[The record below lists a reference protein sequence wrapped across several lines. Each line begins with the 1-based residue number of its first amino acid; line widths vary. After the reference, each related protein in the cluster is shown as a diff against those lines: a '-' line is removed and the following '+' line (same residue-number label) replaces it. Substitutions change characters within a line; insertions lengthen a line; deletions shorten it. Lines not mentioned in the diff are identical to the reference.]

1 MSEDLSKVRNIG
13 ISAHI
18 DSGKTTTTERVLYYT
33 GKIHKIEEVRGG
45 GDGATMDHMELEK
58 EKGIT
63 ITSAATTCTWKDTK
77 VNIIDTPGHVD
88 FTVEVERSLRVLD
101 GAVMILTAVEGVQS
115 QSITVDRQMKR
126 YRVPRLAFINKMD
139 RVGAS
144 PERVVE
150 AMREKLGLNPVPI
163 QMKIGA
169 EDDFM
174 GHIDLITMK
183 AILFDGDNGEN
194 IREIDFMNEDIPADD
209 MPKLEVDGIKV
220 NNDILR
226 EQAQERRAEMLD
238 AISMYNDEMMEMMLE
253 EAEIPEDMIHST
265 IRKATMGLEMVPVLV
280 GSAYKNK
287 GVQSMLD
294 AVLAYLPS
302 PVDREQVVALDP
314 KDESNEIP
322 LDPVDDKPLVALAFK
337 LTDEQFGQLTYTR
350 IYQGKITKGSFIYN
364 ARTGKK
370 VRVGRIVRMFSNDR
384 AEETEV
390 GAGDIIALVGIDC
403 ASGDTFCDDGH
414 LMNMMAMYVPIPVVD
429 LSVVCKK
436 QDDQDKLSKALN
448 RFRKEDPTFHVRLDE
463 ESGETIISGMGELHL
478 EIYAE
483 RIKREYKCEVELGRP
498 KVAYRET
505 ITAPTSFD
513 HKHKKQTGGSGE
525 YGHVVGQMMPT
536 SDELKEEMKDSED
549 FYLFEN
555 KLKGMNIPREFV
567 PAIEHGF
574 HDGMEKGPLAD
585 FPVLGIH
592 VVLEDGSSHDVD
604 SSERAFRTC
613 SRQCFRSA
621 YMQCAPQILE
631 PIMTVEC
638 ETPVEF
644 QGTVSGDLSSRR
656 GILTG
661 TDMSEGFAIIRAEVP
676 LSEMFGYANEIRS
689 KTQGKCGFSME
700 FCDYRPVPGGL
711 QKELIAIAEKE
722 RQNKNK

>member
-1 MSEDLSKVRNIG
+1 MGSNNLRPNFFIAYKSMSEDLSKYRNIG

-18 DSGKTTTTERVLYYT
+18 DSGKTTTTERVLFYT

-63 ITSAATTCTWKDTK
+63 ITSAATTCYWKDHK
-77 VNIIDTPGHVD
+77 INIIDTPGHVD

-139 RVGAS
+139 RVGAN

-150 AMREKLGLNPVPI
+150 AMREKLGLNAVAI

-169 EDDFM
+169 EDLFE
-174 GHIDLITMK
+174 GHVDLINMK
-183 AILFDGDNGEN
+183 AYYFDGDNGED
-194 IREIDFMNEDIPADD
+194 IREEEIPDHLKDEA
-209 MPKLEVDGIKV
+209 ET
-220 NNDILR
+220 
-226 EQAQERRAEMLD
+226 RRHEMLD
-238 AISMYNDEMMEMMLE
+238 AISMFNDDIMELMLE
-253 EAEIPEDMIHST
+253 EKEVPEEMIHST
-265 IRKATMGLEMVPVLV
+265 IRKATMGLELVPVLV

-302 PVDREQVVALDP
+302 PSDREQVKALDP
-314 KDESNEIP
+314 KDESKEIP
-322 LDPVDDKPLVALAFK
+322 LDADSSKTLVALAFK

-350 IYQGKITKGSFIYN
+350 IYQGTIKKGTFIYN

-370 VRVGRIVRMFSNDR
+370 VRVGRIVRMNANDR
-384 AEETEV
+384 NEETEA

-403 ASGDTFCDDGH
+403 ASGDTFCDEGQ
-414 LMNMMAMYVPIPVVD
+414 LMSMMAMYVPIPVVD
-429 LSVVCKK
+429 LSVHLKK
-436 QDDQDKLSKALN
+436 QEDADKLSKALN
-448 RFRKEDPTFHVRLDE
+448 RFQKEDPTFHVRLDE

-483 RIKREYKCEVELGRP
+483 RILREYKCAIELGRP

-505 ITAPTSFD
+505 ITETVD
-513 HKHKKQTGGSGE
+513 YDYKHKKQTGGSGE
-525 YGHVVGQMMPT
+525 YGHVVGTMGPMN
-536 SDELKEEMKDSED
+536 DEEKKDNDEV
-549 FYLFEN
+549 FMFEN
-555 KLKGMNIPREFV
+555 KLKGMNIPREFL
-567 PAIEHGF
+567 PAIEKGF
-574 HDGMEKGPLAD
+574 KLAMDKGPLAD
-585 FPVLGIH
+585 FPVLNIK
-592 VVLEDGSSHDVD
+592 VVLLDGSAHDVD
-604 SSERAFRTC
+604 SSERAFQSTARWAF
-613 SRQCFRSA
+613 RQA
-621 YMQCAPQILE
+621 YAKAGAIILE

-638 ETPVEF
+638 ETPTEF

-656 GILTG
+656 GVLTG
-661 TDMSEGFAIIRAEVP
+661 TDMEDGFSIIKAEVP

-700 FCDYRPVPGGL
+700 FCDYRPVPGVL

-722 RQNKNK
+722 RAEKNK